1 MFANAKVNT
10 ESSMYAYEA
19 KRESVDTDS
28 FLSFLG
34 NVYEDEKLTRTRR
47 ILNGKY
53 QFEISPWIYCPF
65 WDKERLERKRVI
77 GNNHVLII
85 FKEFVDASI
94 DLQTIL
100 SQQVMVLFIIQP
112 VEGKFEIVK
121 AWRRDCVPAFT
132 YKSRLDSIDDLK
144 LNSITFLYQMTN
156 KCKKYTWP

>member
-19 KRESVDTDS
+19 KRESVDTDR

-53 QFEISPWIYCPF
+53 QFDISPWIYCPF
-65 WDKERLERKRVI
+65 WDKERLER
-77 GNNHVLII
+77 NHVLII
-85 FKEFVDASI
+85 FKEFVDTSI
-94 DLQTIL
+94 DLQTIV

-112 VEGKFEIVK
+112 FEGKFEIVK

-132 YKSRLDSIDDLK
+132 YKSRLDSMDDLK
-144 LNSITFLYQMTN
+144 LNSITYSYN
-156 KCKKYTWP
+156 HI